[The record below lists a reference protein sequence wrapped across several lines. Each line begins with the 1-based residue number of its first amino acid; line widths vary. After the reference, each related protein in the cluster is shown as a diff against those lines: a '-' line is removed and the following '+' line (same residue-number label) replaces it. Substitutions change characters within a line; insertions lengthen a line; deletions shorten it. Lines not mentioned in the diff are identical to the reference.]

1 MHGGCIAT
9 LIDVIGTVAIATV
22 ADRSGV
28 SLSITVNYLSP
39 GPVGGAVEIESTVAK
54 SGKQNAVAAVEL
66 RDAATG
72 ALVAFGTH
80 TKAMVPQS
88 DLGPLWALANALEL
102 QTQQTQQQGR
112 EARSRG
118 GGSLP
123 LLSKL

>member
-9 LIDVIGTVAIATV
+9 LIDVIGTVAIATL

-39 GPVGGAVEIESTVAK
+39 GPVGGAVEVESTVAK

-88 DLGPLWALANALEL
+88 DLRPLWALADALEPQT
-102 QTQQTQQQGR
+102 QTQQPGR